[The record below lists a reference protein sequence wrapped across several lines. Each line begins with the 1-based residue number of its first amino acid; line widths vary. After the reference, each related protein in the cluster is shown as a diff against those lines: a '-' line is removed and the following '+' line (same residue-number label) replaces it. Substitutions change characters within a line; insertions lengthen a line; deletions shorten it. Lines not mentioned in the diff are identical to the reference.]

1 MSQAIVARLAR
12 ILLKIVI
19 LRSLLLAT
27 KDLGAPC
34 EGLAFHERGA
44 NRTSG
49 AHPYQTQKAQPAAAP
64 YFPLYFQNSK
74 LDGGFRHISE
84 IYIRTA
90 ISDLGE
96 ILRFWGL
103 DKNFGKRRRNGS
115 E

>member
-1 MSQAIVARLAR
+1 LRRIGAWSAAWRFPARLTFFVVIPSKRLLRSEGSGRAAR
-12 ILLKIVI
+12 RLAIYEPGNNRASGSHPLKIVI

-64 YFPLYFQNSK
+64 SFPSLF
-74 LDGGFRHISE
+74 SE
-84 IYIRTA
+84 
-90 ISDLGE
+90 
-96 ILRFWGL
+96 
-103 DKNFGKRRRNGS
+103 
-115 E
+115 